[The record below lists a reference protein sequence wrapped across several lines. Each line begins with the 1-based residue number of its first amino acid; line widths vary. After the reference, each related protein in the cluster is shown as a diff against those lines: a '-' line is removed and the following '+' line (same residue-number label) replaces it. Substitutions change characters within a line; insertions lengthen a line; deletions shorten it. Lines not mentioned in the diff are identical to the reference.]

1 MKDCILQGE
10 EEANVHLLQTVWC
23 RYAGQ
28 DISQPTN
35 IWSASLSNLAAAQA
49 FEQQQAQQQQ
59 QQASHLPNFSSKL
72 SAQHPAH
79 VRTKDLIQDQLHL
92 RSPATYVQAPPPSV
106 PPQDVWSKVAWI
118 QNSQASV
125 KSVQK
130 DLQASVK
137 SAQQELAELLG
148 GRHVEGSTAYDISTS
163 TEQHQ
168 HPQQPSDWGQADTPP
183 ALSAMQLPAD
193 YPAPDRSKLP
203 MSPSASGDL
212 SQFMSWSQL
221 DSPDK
226 AHKLQQHQQQQQS
239 PLPPGAPQLDS
250 SPMSPLGVIS
260 DTWWSQ
266 QNSQVPARLDS
277 IPSSAQRTHSND
289 NVAHCNALGLG
300 QYAMEAA
307 AGPPLNFPPS
317 QQEQPT
323 VPEWLQAVQADTARA
338 VRPRRST
345 PQDFAHPSDLP
356 RSLPFYSSASHPCRE
371 DSGDLSTTVGTQ
383 LFMGRVACSGTHGRA
398 GAREGV
404 LPSSMA
410 SPKSSLGSS
419 LPSLPPSLVQVHS
432 RAHLLLASLQVVPY
446 P

>member
-1 MKDCILQGE
+1 M
-10 EEANVHLLQTVWC
+10 HLLQTVWC

-35 IWSASLSNLAAAQA
+35 IWSASLSSLAAAQA
-49 FEQQQAQQQQ
+49 LEQQQAKRQQQAQQQQ
-59 QQASHLPNFSSKL
+59 VPHLPNFSSKP
-72 SAQHPAH
+72 SAQHPAR
-79 VRTKDLIQDQLHL
+79 VLTKGLMPDQLHL
-92 RSPATYVQAPPPSV
+92 HSSATYDGIVPPPPA

-118 QNSQASV
+118 HNSQTSV
-125 KSVQK
+125 KSVQQ

-148 GRHVEGSTAYDISTS
+148 GSHVEGSTAYDMSTNA
-163 TEQHQ
+163 EQRKQ
-168 HPQQPSDWGQADTPP
+168 PQQPSDWGQADTPP
-183 ALSAMQLPAD
+183 ALPAMQLPAD
-193 YPAPDRSKLP
+193 FPAPDRSLLP
-203 MSPSASGDL
+203 LSPTANGEL
-212 SQFMSWSQL
+212 SHFMSWSQL

-226 AHKLQQHQQQQQS
+226 AHRLQLQQQQQQQL
-239 PLPPGAPQLDS
+239 PLPPGVHRVNS

-266 QNSQVPARLDS
+266 QNSQSPARLDS
-277 IPSSAQRTHSND
+277 IPSNAQHTDCND
-289 NVAHCNALGLG
+289 NMTQCNALGLG

-307 AGPPLNFPPS
+307 AGPPLNFPCN
-317 QQEQPT
+317 QGEQPT

-345 PQDFAHPSDLP
+345 LQDLPHSGDLP
-356 RSLPFYSSASHPCRE
+356 RPLPFHGSASHPCRE

-383 LFMGRVACSGTHGRA
+383 LFLGRVTCSGTQGRA
-398 GAREGV
+398 GACEGV

-419 LPSLPPSLVQVHS
+419 LPSLPPSLAQVC
-432 RAHLLLASLQVVPY
+432 AFVVSA
-446 P
+446 

>member
-1 MKDCILQGE
+1 M
-10 EEANVHLLQTVWC
+10 
-23 RYAGQ
+23 
-28 DISQPTN
+28 P
-35 IWSASLSNLAAAQA
+35 
-49 FEQQQAQQQQ
+49 
-59 QQASHLPNFSSKL
+59 
-72 SAQHPAH
+72 
-79 VRTKDLIQDQLHL
+79 DQLHL
-92 RSPATYVQAPPPSV
+92 HSPATYVNVGPPPPA

-118 QNSQASV
+118 HNSQTSV
-125 KSVQK
+125 KSVQQ

-148 GRHVEGSTAYDISTS
+148 GSHVEGSTAYDMSTN
-163 TEQHQ
+163 TEQ

-183 ALSAMQLPAD
+183 ALPAMQLPAD
-193 YPAPDRSKLP
+193 YPAPDRSLLP
-203 MSPSASGDL
+203 LSPTASGEL

-226 AHKLQQHQQQQQS
+226 AHKLQHQQQQL
-239 PLPPGAPQLDS
+239 PLPPGAHRVNS

-266 QNSQVPARLDS
+266 QNSQAPARLDS
-277 IPSSAQRTHSND
+277 IPSNAQRIHCND
-289 NVAHCNALGLG
+289 NITQCNTLGLG

-307 AGPPLNFPPS
+307 AGPPVNFPPN
-317 QQEQPT
+317 QVEQPT

-338 VRPRRST
+338 VRPRHSIL
-345 PQDFAHPSDLP
+345 QDFPHSGDLP
-356 RSLPFYSSASHPCRE
+356 RPLPFYGSASHPCRE

-383 LFMGRVACSGTHGRA
+383 LFMGRVTCSGTQGRA

-419 LPSLPPSLVQVHS
+419 LPSLPPSLAQVCAFDVSASSALAVCALSLNGVVQLCRWPVVCKVPHCLNNAVTHPVS
-432 RAHLLLASLQVVPY
+432 QSGIQAWTIACCGLACVSVLFLHQWLAHKPS
-446 P
+446 